1 MTLSID
7 SALETPP
14 TPVAADSAPRPVYDL
29 VPVIHRLRDV
39 AVGGQ
44 LSELLAVVEAEV
56 LRLRG
61 DVDALYDDWFIETC
75 AEWVV
80 PYIGDLLGVQGLR
93 TVPGGVLS
101 QRALVANTIRYR
113 RRKGTP
119 GVLEQVARDVT
130 NWPARVVEYFQLL
143 ATTQHLDHVRPQA
156 PATADLRDSG
166 GLSRVGTAFERTTR
180 TADVRHIDI
189 RRGRHNLP
197 SIGLY
202 LWRLSAYRIEA
213 VEPRRVG
220 GGWTFDPAGR
230 DIPLFHPG
238 RTETPDLGHLAQEP
252 DVPAPLGRRDLLDDL
267 RAAVPAFVTATDP
280 AFRVS
285 LAADDPQGRPLSRS
299 EMISADLTDWRRPP
313 ADSPASVA
321 IDPVLGRLTVRE
333 GLAPSRIL
341 VDYAYGAPGD
351 LGAGPHDRREVLGQA
366 LATTDLAPSAGPVS
380 WTIQVSKYGESVP
393 GRTVPTIGTAL
404 ALWQSRPN
412 PEPGE
417 TGVIVVAD
425 SATYDEKTFDV
436 RIPLGTRLV
445 IVAAALPATAVQNP
459 DLDDIALTARGVRP
473 HLVGDITVTGADG
486 GGELLLD
493 GLSVEGTVQV
503 APGDL
508 GRLVVSD
515 CTLTSGWI
523 SAVGNEHLVV
533 TALRTIAAGLDLAHG
548 SRAQLSGAI
557 LYADTARPAMNLPD
571 GSLEIDDS
579 TLFGGTAARMLTASN
594 SILGG
599 RVVVGHRQEGCI
611 RFCSVAPES
620 QTPRRY
626 HVSQAAPTYTSV
638 RPGDPAFGQLAAD
651 CPAAVTTGADDGGEL
666 GVFHVLQQSVRIAN
680 LRSQLDQYLRFGLE
694 TGVFFAT

>member
-14 TPVAADSAPRPVYDL
+14 TPVADGPTPRPVYDL

-44 LSELLAVVEAEV
+44 LGELLAVVETEL

-61 DVDALYDDWFIETC
+61 DVDGLYDDWFIETC

-93 TVPGGVLS
+93 TVPGGVVS

-119 GVLEQVARDVT
+119 GVLEQVARDGT
-130 NWPARVVEYFQLL
+130 NWPARVVEYFPLL

-156 PATADLRDSG
+156 PATAGLRDA
-166 GLSRVGTAFERTTR
+166 GLLARVGTAFEPTTR
-180 TADVRHIDI
+180 TGDVRHIDV

-197 SIGLY
+197 SIGVY
-202 LWRLSAYRIEA
+202 LWRLSAYRIEGA
-213 VEPRRVG
+213 EPRPVG

-230 DIPLFHPG
+230 DIPLFHRG
-238 RTETPDLGHLAQEP
+238 RTETADPGHLAQEP
-252 DVPAPLGRRDLLDDL
+252 DVPAILGRRDLLDDL
-267 RAAVPAFVTATDP
+267 RANVPGYVTGNDP
-280 AFRVS
+280 ALRVS
-285 LAADDPQGRPLSRS
+285 LAADDPQGRPLTRS
-299 EMISADLTDWRRPP
+299 EMVSADLTAWRRPP
-313 ADSPASVA
+313 ADSPVSVA

-333 GLAPSRIL
+333 GLVPSRIL
-341 VDYAYGAPGD
+341 VDYAYGGPGD
-351 LGAGPHDRREVLGQA
+351 LGAGPHDRREVLRQA
-366 LATTDLAPSAGPVS
+366 LATTDLAPSAGPVGWS
-380 WTIQVSKYGESVP
+380 IQVSKYGESVP
-393 GRTVPTIGTAL
+393 GRTVPTIGAAL

-412 PEPGE
+412 PAPGE
-417 TGVIVVAD
+417 TGVIVVTD

-445 IVAAALPATAVQNP
+445 VVAAGLPATGVADP
-459 DLDDIALTARGVRP
+459 DLDDVALTARGVRP
-473 HLVGDITVTGADG
+473 HLVGDLTVTGA

-493 GLSVEGTVQV
+493 GLSVEGTVKV
-503 APGDL
+503 ARGDL

-523 SAVGNEHLVV
+523 TAEGNEHLVV
-533 TALRTIAAGLDLAHG
+533 TALRTVAAGLDLAQG
-548 SRAQLSGAI
+548 SRAELSASL
-557 LYADTARPAMNLPD
+557 LYADTLHPTMNLPD
-571 GSLEIDDS
+571 GSVHIDGS
-579 TLFGGTAARMLTASN
+579 TVFGATAARTLTASN

-611 RFCSVAPES
+611 RFCSVAPGS

-626 HVSQAAPTYTSV
+626 HVTEAAPTYTSA

-651 CPAAVTTGADDGGEL
+651 CPVAVTSGAEDGGEL

-694 TGVFFAT
+694 AGVFFAT